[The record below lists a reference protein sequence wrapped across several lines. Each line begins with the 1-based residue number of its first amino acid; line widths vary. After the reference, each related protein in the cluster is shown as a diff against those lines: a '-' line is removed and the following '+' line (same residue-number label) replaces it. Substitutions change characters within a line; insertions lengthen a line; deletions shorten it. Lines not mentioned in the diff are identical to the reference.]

1 MAAIPSRKLWKS
13 AARDFDRGRANT
25 TWAWRA
31 KKSTS
36 RRETAPCPKKRWM
49 TFTPKRANRSKA
61 SCDGLSAPRPRC
73 GSGTTSSKQ
82 IKSAP
87 CSSLRLNSLTAL
99 VGAIAAD
106 MFVVGDIR
114 DLVIQGGRLAVDGD
128 SDELIL
134 ALSAV
139 GVLTTVM
146 PEVDWIA
153 AFLKVAKKAGALSK
167 RMVEALVRVIRRA
180 TDTRDYGEL
189 RRLFGHFKV
198 LTEKSTPAGALRLL
212 RHIDDPKEVEA
223 VVNFLKRQPSGGF
236 VLHVAGK
243 EGVDIVKTS
252 AREAEDVLALA
263 ARKG

>member
-1 MAAIPSRKLWKS
+1 KGKELI
-13 AARDFDRGRANT
+13 RGALVG
-25 TWAWRA
+25 
-31 KKSTS
+31 
-36 RRETAPCPKKRWM
+36 EG
-49 TFTPKRANRSKA
+49 
-61 SCDGLSAPRPRC
+61 D
-73 GSGTTSSKQ
+73 
-82 IKSAP
+82 
-87 CSSLRLNSLTAL
+87 SLEAL

-106 MFVVGDIR
+106 MFIVGDIR

-146 PEVDWIA
+146 PEVDWVA

-198 LTEKSTPAGALRLL
+198 LT
-212 RHIDDPKEVEA
+212 
-223 VVNFLKRQPSGGF
+223 
-236 VLHVAGK
+236 
-243 EGVDIVKTS
+243 
-252 AREAEDVLALA
+252 
-263 ARKG
+263 